1 MLYRDDFEA
10 ARAKAEALERALQRS
25 LSRLTTVEGAMAHL
39 ERRLARSLA
48 AGNFLIALG
57 AVLGLALGFWLSL
70 GAP

>member
-25 LSRLTTVEGAMAHL
+25 LSGLTTVEGAMAYL
-39 ERRLARSLA
+39 EQRLARSLA
-48 AGNFLIALG
+48 AGNFLIARG
-57 AVLGLALGFWLSL
+57 AVLGLAFGFWLSL